1 MGRED
6 PQFNLRIPA
15 ELKNKLKQ
23 RAKLNGRSLNSEITM
38 IIEESLSNPSKVS
51 GYRDEAEKLA
61 NEHADRFK
69 KVVVETL
76 IALYSEKNKL

>member
-6 PQFNLRIPA
+6 PQFNLRLPA
-15 ELKNKLKQ
+15 DLKDKLKQ

-38 IIEESLSNPSKVS
+38 IIEDAISQPSKIH
-51 GYRDEAEKLA
+51 GYRDDAERLA
-61 NEHADRFK
+61 HEHAERFK

-76 IALYSEKNKL
+76 AALYRKDD